1 VKLKE
6 REDQCHQLKTQIN
19 FVCHH
24 QLHQNFN
31 QIKSVEMQL
40 KTGIVKTLRKP
51 LMKITHTLMISDKST
66 FEQLTPSE
74 QTLWT
79 QFETEDITGF

>member
-1 VKLKE
+1 MKLKE

-19 FVCHH
+19 FARHH

-31 QIKSVEMQL
+31 QIKSVEIQL
-40 KTGIVKTLRKP
+40 KTGIAKTLHEP
-51 LMKITHTLMISDKST
+51 LMKITHKLLISDKST